1 MKKLYIYAFVI
12 MALACKNKQEEP
24 THQLSVQKNSPE
36 NKKKQIEE
44 KLKTYYVDTTYKYEH
59 RTGESGHYEYN
70 YDVLGVDDK
79 GNNVLGTIEIEG
91 KEGVGELTLE
101 NGKKVVITVEWIGH
115 NKLEAKDKDGNL
127 YQLKVD

>member
-1 MKKLYIYAFVI
+1 MKLNIYAFVI

-59 RTGESGHYEYN
+59 RTGKSGHYEYN
-70 YDVLGVDDK
+70 YDVSGVDEK
-79 GNNVLGTIEIEG
+79 GNNVSGTIEIEG

-101 NGKKVVITVEWIGH
+101 NGKK
-115 NKLEAKDKDGNL
+115 
-127 YQLKVD
+127 